1 MIYTV
6 GSKKAYLR
14 QLLREGK
21 VMKTGR
27 CRGYAGGCA
36 FRTREDA
43 QRYLDELSI
52 QGYKDYMVFG
62 LLANWDKQT
71 RESPDHWWHDL
82 LVDAEVVVLENE
94 DVS

>member
-14 QLLREGK
+14 KLLKEGK

-36 FRTREDA
+36 FRTREEA
-43 QRYLDELSI
+43 QRYLDELAI

-62 LLANWDKQT
+62 MLADWERNT
-71 RESPDHWWHDL
+71 RASPDHWWHDL
-82 LVDAEVVVLENE
+82 LKDAEVVVLENE
-94 DVS
+94 DVR